1 MRADQFRSTNASLLK
16 AWSPTPKLCFFRDFS
31 RMDAKTL
38 VPSSGTGGAGIV
50 GRAACK
56 DPVHIFVKDQGIMKS
71 ISSVVNPLDHLDYL
85 WMMSRCEDPALMRT
99 CSQYGQTWIEGM
111 QVRHRDEGV

>member
-1 MRADQFRSTNASLLK
+1 M
-16 AWSPTPKLCFFRDFS
+16 TPKLCFRDFS

-56 DPVHIFVKDQGIMKS
+56 DPVQLLVKDQGIMKS
-71 ISSVVNPLDHLDYL
+71 ISSVVNHLEYLDYL
-85 WMMSRCEDPALMRT
+85 LMMVFSL
-99 CSQYGQTWIEGM
+99 
-111 QVRHRDEGV
+111 

>member
-56 DPVHIFVKDQGIMKS
+56 DPVQILVKDQGIMKS
-71 ISSVVNPLDHLDYL
+71 ISSVVNNLEYLDYL
-85 WMMSRCEDPALMRT
+85 LMMVFSL
-99 CSQYGQTWIEGM
+99 
-111 QVRHRDEGV
+111 